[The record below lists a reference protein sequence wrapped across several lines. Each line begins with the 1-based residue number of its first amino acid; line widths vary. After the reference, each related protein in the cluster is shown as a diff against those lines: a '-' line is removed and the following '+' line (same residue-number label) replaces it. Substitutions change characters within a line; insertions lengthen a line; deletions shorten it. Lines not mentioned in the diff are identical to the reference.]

1 MATFSGFSAKCFH
14 FVTFIQI
21 NCQKDIFQLVICIF
35 IGNLYNMTLRNKLD
49 EVDLK
54 ILDIITNNARIPFK
68 DVAVEVGIS
77 RAAVHQRVNR
87 MIELE
92 VIVGSGY
99 HIDPKKVDFRTC
111 TYIGIFLEK
120 GGLFTEV
127 VERLEKIPE
136 IVECHY
142 TTGQYAIFIKV
153 YAKDNE
159 HLKKILS
166 GQIQKI
172 PGVASTETFISLEE
186 SFKRTIQVYE

>member
-1 MATFSGFSAKCFH
+1 
-14 FVTFIQI
+14 
-21 NCQKDIFQLVICIF
+21 
-35 IGNLYNMTLRNKLD
+35 MTLRNKLD

-54 ILDIITNNARIPFK
+54 ILDIITKNARIPFK

-87 MIELE
+87 MVDLE

-99 HIDPKKVDFRTC
+99 NINPRKVDLRTC

-120 GGLFTEV
+120 GGLYSEV
-127 VERLEKIPE
+127 VENLKLIPE

-159 HLKKILS
+159 HLKTVLS

-172 PGVASTETFISLEE
+172 QGVASTETFISLEE
-186 SFKRTIQVYE
+186 SFKRAIQVK

>member
-1 MATFSGFSAKCFH
+1 
-14 FVTFIQI
+14 
-21 NCQKDIFQLVICIF
+21 
-35 IGNLYNMTLRNKLD
+35 MTLRNSLD

-54 ILDIITNNARIPFK
+54 ILEIITKNARIPFK
-68 DVAVEVGIS
+68 DVAREVGIS

-87 MIELE
+87 MVDLK

-99 HIDPKKVDFRTC
+99 HINPRKVEFRTC

-120 GGLFTEV
+120 GGMFSEV
-127 VERLEKIPE
+127 VEKLKQIPE

-159 HLKKILS
+159 HLKSVLS
-166 GQIQKI
+166 DEIQKI
-172 PGVASTETFISLEE
+172 QGVASTETFISLEE
-186 SFKRTIQVYE
+186 SFKRTIPVHS